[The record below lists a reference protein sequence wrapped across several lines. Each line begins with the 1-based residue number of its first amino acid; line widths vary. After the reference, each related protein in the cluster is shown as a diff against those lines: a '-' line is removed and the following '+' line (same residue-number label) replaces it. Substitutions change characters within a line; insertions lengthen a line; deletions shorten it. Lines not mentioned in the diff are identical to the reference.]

1 MKDLALFNQ
10 PSDKPKNAFKPEE
23 LRRNRNE
30 LNVELR
36 KQKREENLSKCRNLA
51 SVAETDSEDERISA
65 VDREGVMSENTEEL
79 LGAITSFSKLLPN
92 VRNSLIDEVIR
103 YEVVP
108 RFIEFLRSPHT
119 VEQVAAW
126 ALTNIASGT
135 YAQTQYVIE
144 AGAILVFVELLN
156 SPVDDVKE
164 QAAWVLENVAGD
176 SPRCRDIVLCENASA
191 PLLTL
196 LYENINLT
204 MLRNATWTISNF
216 CRGKNPPPD

>member
-1 MKDLALFNQ
+1 MNLMWN
-10 PSDKPKNAFKPEE
+10 SVSKNG
-23 LRRNRNE
+23 RRT
-30 LNVELR
+30 
-36 KQKREENLSKCRNLA
+36 SP
-51 SVAETDSEDERISA
+51 SVATLRALLRLIQRT
-65 VDREGVMSENTEEL
+65 REYLLSIVSMIQGVMSENTEEL